1 MPASRTKKTADIVPT
16 PDQDEDGGED
26 KIIRQAQSLS
36 KLRQTAIPCNFV
48 GGFLAH
54 VDNKFALCTKR

>member
-1 MPASRTKKTADIVPT
+1 
-16 PDQDEDGGED
+16 
-26 KIIRQAQSLS
+26 
-36 KLRQTAIPCNFV
+36 LRQTAIPCNFV